1 MHIVIISDPQ
11 HIECSNLTKARWAY
25 RHDILH
31 TCNHELKKRMCP
43 PGYHTI
49 ALRQLM
55 TTHALA
61 HNSHHVP
68 KGMSCHKVIVVIT
81 WRAHYFHDD
90 FIISSLL
97 QNTPGSE
104 LVFQI
109 LRQLRRIIDC

>member
-11 HIECSNLTKARWAY
+11 HIECPNLTK
-25 RHDILH
+25 DGH
-31 TCNHELKKRMCP
+31 TCMIYYIHAIMNLRKECALP
-43 PGYHTI
+43 VIITI

-97 QNTPGSE
+97 QNTSGNE